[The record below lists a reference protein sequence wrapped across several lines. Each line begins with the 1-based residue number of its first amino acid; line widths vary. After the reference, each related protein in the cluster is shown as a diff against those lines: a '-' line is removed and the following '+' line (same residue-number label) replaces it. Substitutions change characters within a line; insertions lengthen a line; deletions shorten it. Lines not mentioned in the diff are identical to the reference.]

1 MHRGRLIKK
10 FYLMHSIFKIIIIIM
25 GWEDKLK
32 YLVKL
37 TQEGQFAVIKKELT
51 EEKNLQCLVKN
62 KRFGKSGDT
71 LLHYAAR
78 HGHLDLLRYF
88 IEELGLDIELFNSD
102 YKRALHEAASM
113 SQRDC
118 VQYLISKG
126 AKIDCLKK
134 ADWTPLM
141 MSCTKKNLAIIKDLI
156 DHGANAALKNKDG
169 WNCFHIACREGDPYI
184 IQHLLDVCPGV
195 WKTESK
201 ILRTPLHTAAMHG
214 CADVVKIL
222 LDRCQYEPDCRD
234 SCGVTPFMDAV
245 RNGHIDIAKLLMEK
259 QQASFTAADNLGAK
273 PLHQAAVTAQDE
285 AIRFLLKD
293 LGGDVNEPATDIKL
307 TALHYAA
314 KEGHACTIQTLISL
328 GADVQAK
335 DAKGRSALHMAC
347 AGQHTGCVRILLQT
361 GLQDS
366 ADNMG
371 TLAKQL
377 AKKQEVVNVFEET
390 LGSQ

>member
-1 MHRGRLIKK
+1 ME
-10 FYLMHSIFKIIIIIM
+10 
-25 GWEDKLK
+25 WEDKLK

-37 TQEGQFAVIKKELT
+37 TQEGQFSVIKKELT

-88 IEELGLDIELFNSD
+88 IEELGFDIELCNGD

-113 SQRDC
+113 GQRDC

-156 DHGANAALKNKDG
+156 DHGANSSLKNKDG

-184 IQHLLDVCPGV
+184 IQHLLDVCPGI
-195 WKTESK
+195 WKTASK
-201 ILRTPLHTAAMHG
+201 VQRTPLHTAAMHG
-214 CADVVKIL
+214 CADVVKLL
-222 LDRCQYEPDCRD
+222 LDRCQYETDCRD

-245 RNGHIDIAKLLMEK
+245 RNGHIDIANLLMEK
-259 QQASFTAADNLGAK
+259 HQASFTAADNVGAK

-293 LGGDVNEPATDIKL
+293 LGGDVNEPATDVKL
-307 TALHYAA
+307 TALHFAA
-314 KEGHACTIQTLISL
+314 KEGHVCTIQTLISL

-390 LGSQ
+390 PGSQ